1 MIPCTVTDIG
11 DGDFSGHRRLNS
23 VTVQDENNGG
33 SGHSRLTTA
42 GQAAFGKDTD
52 TAYSETRTIQDA
64 VNPNITYT
72 GLVGA
77 DFYLPAGKEDL
88 FINGETCYTGNITP
102 LPYVQTIEPTCTEA
116 GYDAALSIMEL
127 YRRNGMQAFFYGIA
141 EEADLVSLGEINKM
155 THVLHFV
162 DEESIRL
169 VSIAD
174 EMGGFTVDI
183 SINDLI
189 LPK

>member
-1 MIPCTVTDIG
+1 MA
-11 DGDFSGHRRLNS
+11 
-23 VTVQDENNGG
+23 E
-33 SGHSRLTTA
+33 
-42 GQAAFGKDTD
+42 
-52 TAYSETRTIQDA
+52 
-64 VNPNITYT
+64 
-72 GLVGA
+72 
-77 DFYLPAGKEDL
+77 
-88 FINGETCYTGNITP
+88 
-102 LPYVQTIEPTCTEA
+102 VQTKALFTCTEA

-127 YRRNGMQAFFYGIA
+127 YRKNGMQAFFYGIA
-141 EEADLVSLGEINKM
+141 EDADLVSLGEINKM

>member
-1 MIPCTVTDIG
+1 MMPHYPSWSFIAKRDAGIFLRHCG
-11 DGDFSGHRRLNS
+11 RSRSGFS
-23 VTVQDENNGG
+23 
-33 SGHSRLTTA
+33 
-42 GQAAFGKDTD
+42 
-52 TAYSETRTIQDA
+52 
-64 VNPNITYT
+64 
-72 GLVGA
+72 
-77 DFYLPAGKEDL
+77 
-88 FINGETCYTGNITP
+88 
-102 LPYVQTIEPTCTEA
+102 
-116 GYDAALSIMEL
+116 
-127 YRRNGMQAFFYGIA
+127 
-141 EEADLVSLGEINKM
+141 GEINKM

>member
-1 MIPCTVTDIG
+1 MA
-11 DGDFSGHRRLNS
+11 
-23 VTVQDENNGG
+23 E
-33 SGHSRLTTA
+33 
-42 GQAAFGKDTD
+42 
-52 TAYSETRTIQDA
+52 
-64 VNPNITYT
+64 
-72 GLVGA
+72 
-77 DFYLPAGKEDL
+77 
-88 FINGETCYTGNITP
+88 
-102 LPYVQTIEPTCTEA
+102 VQTKALFTCTEA

-127 YRRNGMQAFFYGIA
+127 YRRMQAFFYGIA
-141 EEADLVSLGEINKM
+141 EEAELVSLGEINKM

>member
-1 MIPCTVTDIG
+1 
-11 DGDFSGHRRLNS
+11 
-23 VTVQDENNGG
+23 
-33 SGHSRLTTA
+33 
-42 GQAAFGKDTD
+42 
-52 TAYSETRTIQDA
+52 
-64 VNPNITYT
+64 
-72 GLVGA
+72 
-77 DFYLPAGKEDL
+77 
-88 FINGETCYTGNITP
+88 
-102 LPYVQTIEPTCTEA
+102 
-116 GYDAALSIMEL
+116 
-127 YRRNGMQAFFYGIA
+127 MQAFFYGIA

-189 LPK
+189 LPKWFFSQENESKTGKKFQNTS